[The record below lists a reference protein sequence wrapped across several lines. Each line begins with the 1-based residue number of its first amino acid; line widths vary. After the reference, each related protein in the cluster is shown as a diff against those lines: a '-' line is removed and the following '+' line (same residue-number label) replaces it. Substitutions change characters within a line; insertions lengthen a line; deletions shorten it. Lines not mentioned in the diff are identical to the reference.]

1 MSTHLILGR
10 ALAEIAGTLF
20 PITRAKGKRQHMH
33 DAMHHVQVVTTE
45 SGALRFV
52 ATDGHRLVVQD
63 VDPVTNVTFPR
74 WQEVIPD
81 SKNEI
86 GHIILDPHAAERLA
100 KILRTAAAK
109 PTEAVTLRIQR
120 DVGMVRVDHKLG
132 HTELAI
138 TGQFRDVPAFDE
150 AVIAFQHNYLAD
162 ALQDATA
169 LNRQT
174 YPVVIRFYGTA
185 KDWTRRAVLIESDG
199 SDSRTFTVLM
209 PILHF

>member
-1 MSTHLILGR
+1 MQTHLILGR

-20 PITRAKGKRQHMH
+20 PVTKSKKSVHA
-33 DAMHHVQVVTTE
+33 AMSHVQVVTTE
-45 SGALRFV
+45 SGGLRFV
-52 ATDGHRLVVQD
+52 ATDGHRLIVQD
-63 VDPVTNVTFPR
+63 VDPVTNVSFPR

-86 GHIILDPHAAERLA
+86 GHIILDPAAAERLA
-100 KILRTAAAK
+100 KILRTSAAK
-109 PTEAVTLRIQR
+109 PTEAATMRIKR
-120 DVGMVRVDHKLG
+120 DVGMIRVDHKLG
-132 HTELAI
+132 HTELTAA
-138 TGQFRDVPAFDE
+138 GMWRDVAAFDD

>member
-1 MSTHLILGR
+1 MSTYHILGR

-20 PITRAKGKRQHMH
+20 PVTKSKKSIHE
-33 DAMHHVQVVTTE
+33 AMGHVQIVTTE
-45 SGALRFV
+45 SGGLRFV
-52 ATDGHRLVVQD
+52 ATDGHRLIVQD
-63 VDPVTNVTFPR
+63 VDPVTNLSFPR

-81 SKNEI
+81 SRMEI

-109 PTEAVTLRIQR
+109 PTEGVTLRIQR
-120 DVGMVRVDHKLG
+120 EVGTVRVDHKLG

-138 TGQFRDVPAFDE
+138 TGQFRDVPAFDD

-185 KDWTRRAVLIESDG
+185 KDWTRRAVVIESDG
-199 SDSRTFTVLM
+199 SNSRTFTVLM